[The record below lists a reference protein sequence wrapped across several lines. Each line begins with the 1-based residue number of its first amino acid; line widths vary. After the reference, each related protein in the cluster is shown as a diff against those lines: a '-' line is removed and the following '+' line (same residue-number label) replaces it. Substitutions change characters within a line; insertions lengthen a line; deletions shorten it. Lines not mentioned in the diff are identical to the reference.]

1 MSNPDAIFSMN
12 RTKYKIIMFG
22 NIYHIK
28 KHIKYIKYIFLIH
41 IKYIKPFLIPKTYK
55 SSKTI
60 VKTYK
65 YSKIYS

>member
-12 RTKYKIIMFG
+12 RTKFKIIMFG

-41 IKYIKPFLIPKTYK
+41 IKYIKPFLIPSIFLKH
-55 SSKTI
+55 I
-60 VKTYK
+60 NLVKPL
-65 YSKIYS
+65 